1 MTIILLYQRDISNL
15 ISFSFA
21 LNLTFPS
28 NWGLIICIYTHH
40 VLNEDNEVYYSF
52 IFFMVSKQ
60 VQPYLHFSKFVFYLH
75 WLILLLLSNFFLSPG
90 CPFSIMS
97 TDSSPSS
104 ITNGSSSTIDH
115 ASHRALT
122 TTASELTWLKFLLQD
137 LPVPNPLPMHF
148 FCDNQAAI
156 HISNNPVFLLLTF
169 PLGFNWLI
177 SNLHQSTWEITVLL
191 F

>member
-1 MTIILLYQRDISNL
+1 MTIILLYQRDMSNL

-115 ASHRALT
+115 ASH
-122 TTASELTWLKFLLQD
+122 
-137 LPVPNPLPMHF
+137 VPLPQQLLSLLDLNFFFRTFEFQIHF
-148 FCDNQAAI
+148 PC
-156 HISNNPVFLLLTF
+156 ISSVIIKLLFTF
-169 PLGFNWLI
+169 PTI
-177 SNLHQSTWEITVLL
+177 QS